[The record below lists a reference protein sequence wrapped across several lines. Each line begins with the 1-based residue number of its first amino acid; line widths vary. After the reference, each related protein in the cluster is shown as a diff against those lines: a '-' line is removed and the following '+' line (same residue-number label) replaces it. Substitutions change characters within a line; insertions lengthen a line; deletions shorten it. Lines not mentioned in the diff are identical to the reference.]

1 MVNIEFAQ
9 PLYLILLFI
18 LPILAYW
25 YAKKGVQKEA
35 TVRFSNLDLIPSDV
49 LRIGRNKN
57 RILIGSKLS
66 IMLLIVLALARP
78 RLADTVQE
86 TNTEIIDILLVIDQ
100 SSSMLAQDFKPN
112 RLEAAKEV
120 AKTFIKAREGDRLG
134 LIVFAGESYIQCPLT
149 RDIDVLLK
157 FTDQIDIIDREHDGT
172 AIGMAI
178 ANAINRLRDSKA
190 ESKTIILLSDGS
202 NNQGELD
209 PITAADL
216 AAKFD
221 IKIYTVAAGTHG
233 LAPYPVTDAWGRKVI
248 QKVQVEVDE
257 ETLQEIAE
265 ITGGRFFRATDNE
278 SLQKVYTEIDA
289 LERTEIE
296 VTEYQNYTELYS
308 YFTIPAALASLL
320 LIFLTR
326 GIFHKLF

>member
-1 MVNIEFAQ
+1 MEFGQ
-9 PLYLILLFI
+9 PYYLILLFL
-18 LPILAYW
+18 LPLLVLW
-25 YAKKGVQKEA
+25 YFKRGQNQEA
-35 TVRFSNLDLIPSDV
+35 TIRYSNLDLIPKSV
-49 LRIGRNKN
+49 IRSGRMKNLVYILGRIA
-57 RILIGSKLS
+57 IMFLI
-66 IMLLIVLALARP
+66 ILALAGP
-78 RLADTVQE
+78 RISDTIRE
-86 TNTEIIDILLVIDQ
+86 TKTEIIDILLVIDQ

-120 AKTFIKAREGDRLG
+120 AKTFIKDREGDRLG

-149 RDIDVLLK
+149 RDIGVLLE
-157 FTDQIDIIDREHDGT
+157 FTDEIEIIDREHDGT

-178 ANAINRLRDSKA
+178 ANSINRLRESEA
-190 ESKTIILLSDGS
+190 NSKTIILLSDGS

-233 LAPYPVTDAWGRKVI
+233 LAPYPVTDAWGRQVI
-248 QKVQVEVDE
+248 QKVQVDVDE
-257 ETLQEIAE
+257 ESLKEIAE
-265 ITGGRFFRATDNE
+265 ITGGRFFRATDNK
-278 SLQKVYTEIDA
+278 SLKEVYQEIDE

-308 YFTIPAALASLL
+308 WLTIPATFASIF
-320 LIFLTR
+320 LIFLSR

>member
-1 MVNIEFAQ
+1 MEFVQ
-9 PLYLILLFI
+9 PYYLILLLL
-18 LPILAYW
+18 LPILILW
-25 YAKKGVQKEA
+25 YFKQGQNQEA
-35 TVRFSNLDLIPSDV
+35 TIRYSNIDLIPKSV
-49 LRIGRNKN
+49 IRSGRMKNLVFILSRIV
-57 RILIGSKLS
+57 
-66 IMLLIVLALARP
+66 IMLLIILALARP
-78 RLADTVQE
+78 RLTDTVRE
-86 TNTEIIDILLVIDQ
+86 TKTEISDILLVIDQ

-112 RLEAAKEV
+112 RQEAAKEV
-120 AKTFIKAREGDRLG
+120 AKTFIKDRNGDRLG

-149 RDIDVLLK
+149 RDIDVLLQ
-157 FTDQIDIIDREHDGT
+157 FTDEIKIINREHDGT

-178 ANAINRLRDSKA
+178 ANSINRLRESEAK
-190 ESKTIILLSDGS
+190 SKTIILLSDGS

-233 LAPYPVTDAWGRKVI
+233 LAPYPVTDAWGRQVI
-248 QKVQVEVDE
+248 QKVQVDVDE
-257 ETLQEIAE
+257 ESLKEIAK
-265 ITGGRFFRATDNE
+265 ITGGQFFRATDNK
-278 SLQKVYTEIDA
+278 SLQKVYQEIDT

-308 YFTIPAALASLL
+308 WFTIAAAFAAIFI
-320 LIFLTR
+320 IFLSR

>member
-1 MVNIEFAQ
+1 MEFGQ
-9 PLYLILLFI
+9 PYYLILLFL
-18 LPILAYW
+18 LPLLVLW
-25 YAKKGVQKEA
+25 YFKRGQNQEA
-35 TVRFSNLDLIPSDV
+35 TIRYSNLDLIPKSV
-49 LRIGRNKN
+49 IRSGRMKNLVYILGRIA
-57 RILIGSKLS
+57 IMFLI
-66 IMLLIVLALARP
+66 ILALARP
-78 RLADTVQE
+78 RISDTIRE
-86 TNTEIIDILLVIDQ
+86 TKTEIIDILLVIDQ

-120 AKTFIKAREGDRLG
+120 AKTFIKDREGDRLG

-149 RDIDVLLK
+149 RDIGVLLE
-157 FTDQIDIIDREHDGT
+157 FTDEIEIIDREHDGT

-178 ANAINRLRDSKA
+178 ANSINRLRESEA
-190 ESKTIILLSDGS
+190 NSKTIILLSDGS

-233 LAPYPVTDAWGRKVI
+233 LAPYPVTDAWGRQVI
-248 QKVQVEVDE
+248 QKVQVDVDE
-257 ETLQEIAE
+257 ESLKEIAE
-265 ITGGRFFRATDNE
+265 ITGGRFFRATDNK
-278 SLQKVYTEIDA
+278 SLKEVYQEIDE

-308 YFTIPAALASLL
+308 WLTIPATFASIF
-320 LIFLTR
+320 LIFLSR

>member
-1 MVNIEFAQ
+1 MEFGQ
-9 PLYLILLFI
+9 PYYLLLLLL
-18 LPILAYW
+18 LPILVLW
-25 YAKKGVQKEA
+25 YLKQGQNQES
-35 TVRFSNLDLIPSDV
+35 TIRYPNLDLIPESV
-49 LRIGRNKN
+49 IRSGRLKNLVFILGRIA
-57 RILIGSKLS
+57 
-66 IMLLIVLALARP
+66 IMLLIILALARP
-78 RLADTVQE
+78 RISDTIRE
-86 TNTEIIDILLVIDQ
+86 TKMEIIDILLVIDQ

-120 AKTFIKAREGDRLG
+120 AKTFIKDREGDRLG

-149 RDIDVLLK
+149 RDIDVLLQ
-157 FTDQIDIIDREHDGT
+157 FTDEIKIINREHDGT

-178 ANAINRLRDSKA
+178 ANSINRLRESEAK
-190 ESKTIILLSDGS
+190 SKTIILLSDGS

-233 LAPYPVTDAWGRKVI
+233 LAPYPVTDAWGRQVI
-248 QKVQVEVDE
+248 QKVQVDVDE
-257 ETLQEIAE
+257 ESLKEIAK
-265 ITGGRFFRATDNE
+265 ITGGQFFRATDNK
-278 SLQKVYTEIDA
+278 SLQKVYQKIDT

-296 VTEYQNYTELYS
+296 VNEYQNYTELYS
-308 YFTIPAALASLL
+308 WFTIPAAFASIFF
-320 LIFLTR
+320 IFLTR

>member
-1 MVNIEFAQ
+1 MEFGQ
-9 PLYLILLFI
+9 PYYLFLLLLLPMLIL
-18 LPILAYW
+18 W
-25 YAKKGVQKEA
+25 YFKQGQNQEA
-35 TVRFSNLDLIPSDV
+35 TIRYSNIDLIPKSV
-49 LRIGRNKN
+49 IRSGWMKNLVFIIGR
-57 RILIGSKLS
+57 IA
-66 IMLLIVLALARP
+66 IMFIIILALARP
-78 RLADTVQE
+78 RLTDTVRE
-86 TNTEIIDILLVIDQ
+86 TKTEIIDILLVIDQ

-120 AKTFIKAREGDRLG
+120 AKTFIKDREGDRLG

-149 RDIDVLLK
+149 RDIDVLLE
-157 FTDQIDIIDREHDGT
+157 FTDEIEIIDREHDGT

-178 ANAINRLRDSKA
+178 ANSINRLRESEAK
-190 ESKTIILLSDGS
+190 SKTIILLSDGS

-233 LAPYPVTDAWGRKVI
+233 LAPYPVTDAWGRQVI
-248 QKVQVEVDE
+248 QKVQVDVDE
-257 ETLQEIAE
+257 ESLKEIAK
-265 ITGGRFFRATDNE
+265 ITGGQFFRATDNK
-278 SLQKVYTEIDA
+278 SLQKVYQEIDT

-308 YFTIPAALASLL
+308 WLTIPAAFASIFF
-320 LIFLTR
+320 IFLTR